1 MNEQRSEPR
10 VSLMARVDA
19 VWKDDA
25 GKSRV
30 SRGRLEDS
38 SNGGLCIRVNDPIP
52 VGAKLVIRWREDNIT
67 GTVVQS
73 RQIGQNYILGIK
85 RDAAQKP
92 QNN

>member
-1 MNEQRSEPR
+1 MDEQRSEPR
-10 VSLMARVDA
+10 VSLMARVEA
-19 VWKDDA
+19 VWQDGA
-25 GKSRV
+25 GKSRT

-52 VGAKLVIRWREDNIT
+52 VGAKLVIRWRDDNIP

-85 RDAAQKP
+85 RDAADNS